1 MTNQQFKDKIQAA
14 LEAVQAGGPAG
25 KLKGQVEGSGDGRA
39 GVLLRRLRAKPR
51 RPPLVRSS
59 VGPRSWLPPED

>member
-25 KLKGQVEGSGDGRA
+25 KLKGQVEERRWPS
-39 GVLLRRLRAKPR
+39 GVLLRRPRAKPR